1 MYFFYQNPLPPCG
14 RPFLKLPGIVDVN
27 GKPSEKFEQ
36 ARRINSAVKA
46 LGPTLMSLESSG
58 VTQVYFENTTAQVE
72 GLLQTAGCGLR
83 SVSPYYYTVGCF
95 TASGAG
101 AGGLAAGTRAV
112 MVVNREHAHTAL
124 ATVEF
129 DVPMAKVQEVSQHSG
144 LAEAVVDFAPAMN
157 GTQQLLGPGRGRL
170 YLLPPG

>member
-58 VTQVYFENTTAQVE
+58 VAQVYYENTTTQVE

-112 MVVNREHAHTAL
+112 MIVNREHAHTAL

-157 GTQQLLGPGRGRL
+157 GTQQLLGPGCGRL